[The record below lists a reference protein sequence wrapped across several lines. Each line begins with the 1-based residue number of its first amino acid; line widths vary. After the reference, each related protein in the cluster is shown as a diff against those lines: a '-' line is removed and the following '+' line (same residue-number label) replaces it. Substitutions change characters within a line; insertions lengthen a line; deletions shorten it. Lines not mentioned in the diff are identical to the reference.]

1 MRAISRHG
9 DRTRLG
15 AAVATASPLC
25 SLIGTLQWYQELSA
39 FGRDRAIAKLAGEH
53 ERETQRFRRPP
64 QDGAKGGCDANYVRA
79 LLWIGHTQSQHC
91 GVRADQR
98 EGKDSRRDTAFRDDD
113 GRPAGT
119 GGMAPR
125 ERNSARGHG
134 IDGDLL
140 ETGVECFGAGG
151 IRVAA
156 GEWARSEGSAWTK
169 DGSERQPMDRGF
181 AQTWVATEQFCA
193 AAGNPGFAGFDADAG
208 HFDARAHVG
217 MQSDSEGV
225 GGCQHQI
232 GIGGER
238 CIRRVWTGD
247 IGCADERR
255 K

>member
-53 ERETQRFRRPP
+53 ARETQRFRRPP

-125 ERNSARGHG
+125 ERNSARGRHLSIKLCLKEESRRSLETRLEHG
-134 IDGDLL
+134 IELRKGRHDG
-140 ETGVECFGAGG
+140 A
-151 IRVAA
+151 
-156 GEWARSEGSAWTK
+156 
-169 DGSERQPMDRGF
+169 
-181 AQTWVATEQFCA
+181 
-193 AAGNPGFAGFDADAG
+193 
-208 HFDARAHVG
+208 
-217 MQSDSEGV
+217 
-225 GGCQHQI
+225 
-232 GIGGER
+232 
-238 CIRRVWTGD
+238 
-247 IGCADERR
+247 
-255 K
+255 